1 VPGDGNYDAGSE
13 ESLGRVY
20 GGSSDKGMRR
30 LPRAASDLR
39 KSAEEKNIEKG
50 EEMKSLE
57 VSVVILLL
65 IGALFILFNP
75 LMAEDAKKVDVFV
88 SITPEAYFVDRIGG
102 EYVNTNVLVGP
113 GQSPETYE
121 PTVKQMAGLADC
133 DVYFRIGVPFEKQ
146 LLKKLSE
153 TLPDLNVS
161 NTIEGLRLRPMEV
174 LHDQGDKA
182 EGAGAR
188 AGAPDPHVWL
198 DPMMARI
205 LADNMYRELCWIDSL
220 HKDKYTENVVKLQH
234 DLDSLNHKIMTIL
247 AAYKG
252 HTFMVFHPILGYFA
266 DRYGLKQ
273 LAVEIEGKE
282 PGARQL
288 TELIEL
294 AREKGVKTIFVQPQ
308 FSSKSA
314 KRIAEAIGGKIE
326 TLDGLAYDYMNN
338 LAGIAQKLAEGF
350 KSGE

>member
-1 VPGDGNYDAGSE
+1 MR
-13 ESLGRVY
+13 GRKIVAV
-20 GGSSDKGMRR
+20 MW
-30 LPRAASDLR
+30 
-39 KSAEEKNIEKG
+39 
-50 EEMKSLE
+50 
-57 VSVVILLL
+57 LL
-65 IGALFILFNP
+65 IAALFILFNP
-75 LMAEDAKKVDVFV
+75 IMAEGTKKVDVFV
-88 SITPEAYFVDRIGG
+88 SITPQAYFVDRIGG
-102 EYVNTNVLVGP
+102 EYVNTRVLVGS

-146 LLKKLSE
+146 LLKKLSQ
-153 TLPDLNVS
+153 TLPDLNIS

-174 LHDQGDKA
+174 LHGESEEA
-182 EGAGAR
+182 EGAGAG

-205 LADNMYRELCWIDSL
+205 LADNMYRELCWIDSV

-247 AAYKG
+247 APYKG
-252 HTFMVFHPILGYFA
+252 RTFMVFHPILGYFA

-282 PGARQL
+282 PGAKQL
-288 TELIEL
+288 IELIEL
-294 AREKGVKTIFVQPQ
+294 AKEKGVKTIFVQPQ

-326 TLDGLAYDYMNN
+326 ALDGLAYDYMNN
-338 LAGIAQKLAEGF
+338 LTGIAQKLAEGF